1 MTRAGFAAVI
11 GRPNVGKSTLVN
23 QMVGEKVTITSST
36 PHTTRRAVRGIHTDD
51 EVQVVFVDTP
61 GLHRPRTSLG
71 HRLNEAARGAA
82 GDVEV
87 VMALVDAGA
96 PLGAGDRTAL
106 TTMLEAADRGAR
118 ALVVVNKADRVARG
132 PVADQLLAVVRVVED
147 LARARGRHESAEAV
161 EYFAVSA
168 RTGAGVD
175 RLLAVV
181 RDAMPESPFL
191 FPPDEVSDATG
202 PEWVA
207 ELVREQLV
215 RRTREELPHSIH
227 CRVTTYEWPHITV
240 EIVVERESQKGM
252 VIGRGGALLKDVGTA
267 ARRDLPEGT
276 FLELRVVVEPDWQR
290 RADTL
295 DRFGY

>member
-1 MTRAGFAAVI
+1 MTRAGFVAVI

-23 QMVGEKVTITSST
+23 RMVGAKVTITSST
-36 PHTTRRAVRGIHTDD
+36 PHTTRRAVRGILTDGD
-51 EVQVVFVDTP
+51 VQVIFVDTP

-106 TTMLEAADRGAR
+106 TTMLEAAERGAR
-118 ALVVVNKADRVARG
+118 AFVVVNKSDRVARG
-132 PVADQLLAVVRVVED
+132 PVADQLVAVVRTVED
-147 LARARGRHESAEAV
+147 LARSRGRHEVAETV

-168 RTGAGVD
+168 RGGAGVD
-175 RLLAVV
+175 VLLASL
-181 RDAMPESPFL
+181 RAAMPESPFL
-191 FPPDEVSDATG
+191 FPADEVSDATG

-227 CRVTTYEWPHITV
+227 CRVREYEWPHVVV

-252 VIGRGGALLKDVGTA
+252 VIGRGGAMLKEVGTA
-267 ARRDLPEGT
+267 ARRELPEGT

-290 RADTL
+290 RSDAL